1 MRKHSVIITG
11 HPTSLSIEDE
21 FWEELK
27 HLAKRQEKSLTQL
40 IEQIDN
46 QRKSNLSSALR
57 VYVLKALKKE
67 IPDNK

>member
-27 HLAKRQEKSLTQL
+27 RLAKRQEKSLTQL

-46 QRKSNLSSALR
+46 RRQSNLSSALR

-67 IPDNK
+67 IPNNK

>member
-27 HLAKRQEKSLTQL
+27 RLAKRQEKSLTQL

-67 IPDNK
+67 IPNNK